1 MTHEHDIEW
10 FVHEITGD
18 FHSTVRFSHKPTI
31 FPGFNPSSIGHY
43 WTIIQN
49 DYLVKYILWPIMGM
63 WSIKCV
69 ICMFLMFLLVA
80 SKPVYRFFKPSPGL
94 GLLWTRSWGRLSVR
108 RRPIFIYYH
117 LCVVVYLKYWN
128 IQILSYRKNKYMS
141 IRFSQFPF
149 FPWSSEI
156 IKSIR

>member
-1 MTHEHDIEW
+1 MI
-10 FVHEITGD
+10 
-18 FHSTVRFSHKPTI
+18 FSGLTPL
-31 FPGFNPSSIGHY
+31 SIGHY

-69 ICMFLMFLLVA
+69 ICMFFDVLTRGVKTRG
-80 SKPVYRFFKPSPGL
+80 SGKSVP
-94 GLLWTRSWGRLSVR
+94 WTGVIMNSVRCGRLSVR

-141 IRFSQFPF
+141 IRFSQFF
-149 FPWSSEI
+149 FPDHLRSSEVYQI
-156 IKSIR
+156 ENLLRFFELWKVELKN